1 MKIIPK
7 IVFHKNRLL
16 DEEIMAL
23 QRLIKM
29 WDNMLNL
36 MVGRFI
42 KALLYWKT
50 VMYSEINFGVLM
62 YESQYTLLNYS
73 DTSRFWLMYRER
85 NSWYLGSNMKGRLII
100 L

>member
-16 DEEIMAL
+16 DEEVIAL
-23 QRLIKM
+23 QGLTKM
-29 WDNMLNL
+29 WDNMLNIR
-36 MVGRFI
+36 VGRFI

-62 YESQYTLLNYS
+62 YESHYFQTKSFEKAHFAIKL
-73 DTSRFWLMYRER
+73 DTT
-85 NSWYLGSNMKGRLII
+85 
-100 L
+100 